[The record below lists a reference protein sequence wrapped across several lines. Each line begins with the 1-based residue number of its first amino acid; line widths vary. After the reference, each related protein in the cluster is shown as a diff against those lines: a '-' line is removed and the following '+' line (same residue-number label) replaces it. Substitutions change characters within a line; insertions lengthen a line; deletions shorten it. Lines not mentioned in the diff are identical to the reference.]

1 MNAAVMTTVE
11 LALNSY
17 LRARERLEQIKAV
30 AVVASEKYHDLFLQ
44 DDPDSYELSDAEFDM
59 NHAWDCYTNELR
71 KFSLE
76 ESYARKIGVIE

>member
-1 MNAAVMTTVE
+1 MNAGITTMRE

-17 LRARERLEQIKAV
+17 LRARERLEEIKAI
-30 AVVASEKYHDLFLQ
+30 AVIASEKYHDLFLQ
-44 DDPDSYELSDAEFDM
+44 DDPDPYELSDAEFDM

-76 ESYARKIGVIE
+76 ESYARKIGIIE